1 VRRQIT
7 SGIIGTVYRTFADL
21 SMISSP
27 ESLPDSHRLVSP
39 KLAGGVL
46 LDTGIY
52 ALTWV
57 FQTLYTTQQNPVV
70 PTVLSTL
77 RKYRLGTD
85 EQISVLLTFPREGEG
100 EAHGIATA
108 SWRTSTDPD
117 GTGIAGPGVR
127 IQGSKGEIQVS
138 HPAFRPT
145 KTKLILTDGT
155 VEEKDW
161 PQPGPGLGS
170 GWYNGFQNEAG
181 GCLNQ
186 EGEGH
191 GMFWEA
197 DECAFA
203 IREGQ
208 KESQYQTLAESL
220 VVMQIMDQVRK
231 QNGIRYPEEI
241 ETTDYPIDMLDHC
254 VDTFNVAPDLSP
266 W

>member
-1 VRRQIT
+1 M
-7 SGIIGTVYRTFADL
+7 L
-21 SMISSP
+21 SSP
-27 ESLPDSHRLVSP
+27 ESLPDTHRLVSP
-39 KLAGGVL
+39 QLAGGVL

-57 FQTLYTTQQNPVV
+57 FQTLFTTQKNPVA

-85 EQISVLLTFPREGEG
+85 EQVSMLITFPRENDGD
-100 EAHGIATA
+100 AHGIATA
-108 SWRTSTDPD
+108 TVRTSTDPD
-117 GTGIAGPGVR
+117 GKGTAGPAVR
-127 IQGSKGEIQVS
+127 IQGSKGEIQVF

-145 KTKLILTDGT
+145 KTRIIFTDGH

-170 GWYNGFQNEAG
+170 GWYNGFRNEAG
-181 GCLNQ
+181 GILNQ

-203 IREGQ
+203 LRDGR
-208 KESQYQTLAESL
+208 KESQHQNLAESL
-220 VVMQIMDQVRK
+220 VILQVMDQVRA
-231 QNGIRYPEEI
+231 QNGIVFPESI
-241 ETTDYPIDMLDHC
+241 ETTDYPI
-254 VDTFNVAPDLSP
+254 AI
-266 W
+266 